1 MAKDRAKD
9 KSGQNADPESGSARG
24 KAGNSRSADTNAS
37 GGNASADKTKRDSRG
52 IERAVEDFTGQLRGF
67 AERGVGLVGGA
78 LPSGIELPTP
88 PGALS
93 AGQIRAIARAVEAQ
107 RTQITAVNQQ
117 LTALDEQ
124 LAVLEKLLR
133 PLEEWSA
140 TWAHLEESV
149 TGLIRQPLGGEKKD
163 KDGTND
169 KK

>member
-1 MAKDRAKD
+1 MAKDRAQD
-9 KSGQNADPESGSARG
+9 KRSQNADSDSGSARG
-24 KAGNSRSADTNAS
+24 KAEDRKSAGTKAS
-37 GGNASADKTKRDSRG
+37 GGNAATGKPKRDSRG

-67 AERGVGLVGGA
+67 AERAVGLVGGA

-93 AGQIRAIARAVEAQ
+93 AAQIRAVARAVEAQ
-107 RTQITAVNQQ
+107 RSQITAVNQQ
-117 LTALDEQ
+117 LAALDEQ

-140 TWAHLEESV
+140 TWAYLEESV
-149 TGLIRQPLGGEKKD
+149 TGLIRQPLGGEKD
-163 KDGTND
+163 KEEVNG